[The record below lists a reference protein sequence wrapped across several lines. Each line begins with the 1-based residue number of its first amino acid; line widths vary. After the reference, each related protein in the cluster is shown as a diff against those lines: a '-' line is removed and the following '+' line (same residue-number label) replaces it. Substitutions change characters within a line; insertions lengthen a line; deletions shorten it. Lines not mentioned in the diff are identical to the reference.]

1 MVDFPLLVPSLLSAR
16 PLLAP
21 WRFEREDDCLLP
33 LLLAQDPVFLL
44 CRVRRKLS
52 SSGDL
57 DGKDF
62 LRLPPVLDSPNT
74 DVWAFFPGVR
84 LFDAVFVTL
93 FKSTITDFVS
103 GLLLFL
109 SSLLLVF
116 CFLPIL
122 FGQLFLETLSWS
134 LLVFLSFVVRYSLY
148 HRCVRIGT

>member
-93 FKSTITDFVS
+93 FESTITDFVS

-116 CFLPIL
+116 CFFADPVWSAI
-122 FGQLFLETLSWS
+122 FGDT
-134 LLVFLSFVVRYSLY
+134 LLVSFGFSL
-148 HRCVRIGT
+148 VL